1 MVEVDGKAHS
11 YRAAEVAIMNCGLL
25 GRMLYPRGPDIRID
39 DGYLGVWILSI
50 KTVWD
55 YARYLIGVIAGWAA
69 NPEAHFI
76 KVKKIVSIRSNVP
89 LLVQADGD
97 IIGTTPVDVEI
108 LPGMLNVLVSEKPV
122 PAQEYK
128 AA

>member
-1 MVEVDGKAHS
+1 MAVFRNILS
-11 YRAAEVAIMNCGLL
+11 IIIN
-25 GRMLYPRGPDIRID
+25 YPDFR
-39 DGYLGVWILSI
+39 VWILSI

-55 YARYLIGVIAGWAA
+55 YTRYLIGVIAGWAA

-76 KVKKIVSIRSNVP
+76 KVEKIVSIRSNVP

-97 IIGTTPVDVEI
+97 IIGTTPVDVEV
-108 LPGMLNVLVSEKPV
+108 LPGMLNVLVSEKPI